1 MPTARFDVVALINP
15 GGQVIRKVTT
25 LLCASLLV
33 LTACGGSSGSSSGA
47 ENEFFKAIDN
57 LKGSGQTIT
66 LSLDSTVASLQALS
80 QDSSTTLT
88 SDTAQKILDSSF
100 SISGNGASNPQ
111 DAQSQIVLTVAGS
124 DDFEM
129 RVVDQVIYIRADV
142 HSLLSTFGQD
152 PSKADAIAQKAAASG
167 FSFVSSLV
175 QGKWIALEG
184 LSELAQSLGGAS
196 PSAST
201 AQLGQIETQLLDAF
215 KNAATVTKEGTDSVG
230 DHLVASF
237 PLRELASKLIDSLK
251 TINPVAAQTAPDL
264 SKVPDKD
271 VKLDAW
277 VKDGSLVQLEFDFLQ
292 INDLVSNDSDKLPAG
307 MDKLALKV
315 ALAPFSGSVEAPS
328 GAVQVNI
335 QELLQSIIGTT
346 TGGSSSESSSSSSS
360 GLAAFCK
367 QVKQLPPAQQQQFKS
382 QCPNL

>member
-1 MPTARFDVVALINP
+1 M
-15 GGQVIRKVTT
+15 IRKLNA
-25 LLCASLLV
+25 LLCTSVVLLA
-33 LTACGGSSGSSSGA
+33 ACGGSSGSSSGA

-66 LSLDSTVASLQALS
+66 LSLDSTPASLQALS
-80 QDSSTTLT
+80 QDSSTSLT

-100 SISGNGASNPQ
+100 SISGNGASDPQ
-111 DAQSQIVLTVAGS
+111 DAQAQIVLTVGGS
-124 DDFEM
+124 DDVEI
-129 RVVDQVIYIRADV
+129 RVVNQVIYIRADV

-152 PSKADAIAQKAAASG
+152 PSKADAAAQKAAASG
-167 FSFVSSLV
+167 FSFVASLV

-184 LSELAQSLGGAS
+184 LAQLEQTLGGAS

-201 AQLGQIETQLLDAF
+201 AQLGQIQSKLLDAI
-215 KNAATVTKEGTDSVG
+215 KNAATVTDEGSDSIG

-237 PLRELASKLIDSLK
+237 PLRDLASKLIDSLK
-251 TINPVAAQTAPDL
+251 SINPAAAATAPDL

-277 VKDGSLVQLEFDFLQ
+277 VKDGKLVQLEFDFLQ
-292 INDLVSNDSDKLPAG
+292 INDLVQNDSDKLPAG
-307 MDKLALKV
+307 VTKLALKV
-315 ALAPFSGSVEAPS
+315 ALAPFSGSVDAPS

-346 TGGSSSESSSSSSS
+346 TSGSSSSSSS
-360 GLAAFCK
+360 TGSSTAQFCNALK
-367 QVKQLPPAQQQQFKS
+367 SQPASVQKQFKD